1 MGPSI
6 FRRAALAALL
16 LLPACGEEQTA
27 EAPLPQELTREA
39 IGYYCNM
46 IVQDHPGPKGQ
57 IFLSDRPDP
66 IWFSSVRDTI
76 AYTLLPEEAKNI
88 AAIYVNDMS
97 RAVWEAPEAGT
108 WIKVEGAWYVIGSAR
123 RGGMGAPEAVPFSA
137 QSAAE
142 AFAARHGGEV
152 VAFADI
158 PADAILGEV
167 SEADPVGH
175 EHAGDSVSHGHS
187 SAPDDLHQAGT
198 GDDHDQHTNQEA
210 HR

>member
-1 MGPSI
+1 MGPAA

-27 EAPLPQELTREA
+27 EVPLPRKITREA
-39 IGYYCNM
+39 VGYYCNM

-57 IFLSDRPDP
+57 IFLSDQPDP

-76 AYTLLPEEAKNI
+76 AFTLLPEEAKNI

-97 RAVWEAPEAGT
+97 RAAWEAPEAGT
-108 WIKVEGAWYVIGSAR
+108 WIEAESAWFVIGSER

-152 VAFADI
+152 VAFADVS
-158 PADAILGEV
+158 ADAILGAITEL
-167 SEADPVGH
+167 EPTGH
-175 EHAGDSVSHGHS
+175 EGPGDAMSHGHS
-187 SAPDDLHQAGT
+187 GTTDDRHEAGMA
-198 GDDHDQHTNQEA
+198 DDHDRNANQEA

>member
-1 MGPSI
+1 MGLSA
-6 FRRAALAALL
+6 FRFAALAALV
-16 LLPACGEEQTA
+16 LLPACGEEQKA

-76 AYTLLPEEAKNI
+76 AFTLLREEAKNI
-88 AAIYVNDMS
+88 TAIYVNDMS

-108 WIKVEGAWYVIGSAR
+108 WIKVEGAWYVIGSER
-123 RGGMGAPEAVPFSA
+123 RGGMGAPEAVPFST
-137 QSAAE
+137 QSTAE
-142 AFAARHGGEV
+142 AFAARHGGEI

-167 SEADPVGH
+167 LESDPVGH
-175 EHAGDSVSHGHS
+175 EHSGDTVSHGHS
-187 SAPDDLHQAGT
+187 GTLDDLHQAKM
-198 GDDHDQHTNQEA
+198 GDGHDQHINQKA
-210 HR
+210 H

>member
-1 MGPSI
+1 MQPSA
-6 FRRAALAALL
+6 FRLVVLAALL
-16 LLPACGEEQTA
+16 LLPACGEEQKA
-27 EAPLPQELTREA
+27 EVPLPREITREA

-57 IFLSDRPDP
+57 IFLSDKLDP

-76 AYTLLPEEAKNI
+76 AFTLLPEEAKNI

-97 RAVWEAPEAGT
+97 QAIWEAPEAGS
-108 WIKVEGAWYVIGSAR
+108 WIKVETAWYVIGSER
-123 RGGMGAPEAVPFSA
+123 RGGMGAPEAVPFSE

-142 AFAARHGGEV
+142 AFATRHGGEV

-158 PADAILGEV
+158 PADAILGAV
-167 SEADPVGH
+167 SESEPIGH
-175 EHAGDSVSHGHS
+175 EPTGDAMSHEHSGTPDNLQEAGM
-187 SAPDDLHQAGT
+187 
-198 GDDHDQHTNQEA
+198 GDDHDRNANQEA